1 MRIAIFGCGQ
11 LARMLA
17 LAGWPMG
24 MRFSFV
30 ADEAE
35 DTRCVDGLGTIV
47 HLQNSMSAHLL
58 YTALGEP
65 DVITVEK
72 EAVNT
77 ALLQQ
82 LSQHCEVAPNPE
94 ILWIVQHRARQKQF
108 LSELKIPTAP
118 YVEMYDKQQLLFAA
132 ESLGYPLIIKS
143 CEQGY
148 DGQQQWRIHDKVD
161 ARAFIDGPA
170 KISHAV
176 VEKMLDFTVEVSI
189 LAVRNM
195 KGDVA
200 VYAPSENK
208 HRNGTLSVSIA
219 PTEVLHLT
227 LRKKLE
233 SIMNTLMSSW
243 DYVGV
248 LAVECFVVDDQ
259 IIVNELAPRV
269 HNSGHWTQDGAV
281 CSQFENHLR
290 AISGQNLG
298 STASLGH
305 CAMINL
311 LGCKA
316 PEELSSLPQAHLHWY
331 DKTLRQGRKMGHINL
346 LHQSADALQLGLSH
360 AQRLL
365 ANE

>member
-30 ADEAE
+30 AEEAE
-35 DTRCVDGLGTIV
+35 DTRCVEGLGTIV
-47 HLQNSMSAHLL
+47 RWQDSMSAQSIFK
-58 YTALGEP
+58 ALGEP

-82 LSQHCEVAPNPE
+82 LSHYCKIAPNPE
-94 ILWIVQHRARQKQF
+94 ILWIVQHRARQKKF
-108 LSELKIPTAP
+108 LTEHNIPTAP
-118 YVEMYDKQQLLFAA
+118 YVEMHDKQQLLLAG

-148 DGQQQWRIHDKVD
+148 DGQQQWRIHNKTD
-161 ARAFIDGPA
+161 ARAFIDGA
-170 KISHAV
+170 VEITHAI
-176 VEKMLDFTVEVSI
+176 VEKMLDFTAEVSI
-189 LAVRNM
+189 LAVRNT
-195 KGDVA
+195 KGEVA
-200 VYAPSENK
+200 VYAPSENR
-208 HRNGTLSVSIA
+208 HRNGTLAVSIA
-219 PTEVLHLT
+219 PTEILHRK
-227 LRKKLE
+227 LRADLE
-233 SIMNTLMSSW
+233 NILNALMRTW

-248 LAVECFVVDDQ
+248 LAVECFIVDEQ
-259 IIVNELAPRV
+259 IMVNELAPRV

-290 AISGQNLG
+290 AISGQSLG

-316 PEELSSLPQAHLHWY
+316 PEELSSLPHAHLHWY
-331 DKTLRQGRKMGHINL
+331 DKTLREGRKMGHINF
-346 LHQSADALQLGLSH
+346 LHESSGALQMNLSH
-360 AQRLL
+360 ALRLL
-365 ANE
+365 PD

>member
-30 ADEAE
+30 AEDAE
-35 DTRCVDGLGTIV
+35 DTRCVEGLGTIV
-47 HLQNSMSAHLL
+47 RIQDSMSAQSIFK
-58 YTALGEP
+58 ALGEP
-65 DVITVEK
+65 DVITIEK
-72 EAVNT
+72 EAVST

-82 LSQHCEVAPNPE
+82 LSRYCKIAPNPE
-94 ILWIVQHRARQKQF
+94 ILWTVQHRARQKKYLVEHQ
-108 LSELKIPTAP
+108 IPTAP
-118 YVEMYDKQQLLFAA
+118 YVEMHDKQQLFVAG

-148 DGQQQWRIHDKVD
+148 DGQRQWRIHNKAD
-161 ARAFIDGPA
+161 ARAFVDGA
-170 KISHAV
+170 IEISDAI

-189 LAVRNM
+189 LAVRNA
-195 KGDVA
+195 KGEVA
-200 VYAPSENK
+200 VYAPSENR

-219 PTEVLHLT
+219 PTEVLHPK
-227 LRKKLE
+227 LRADLE
-233 SIMNTLMSSW
+233 SILNALMHSW

-259 IIVNELAPRV
+259 IMVNELAPRV

-290 AISGQNLG
+290 AISGQSLG

-311 LGCKA
+311 LGCRA
-316 PEELSSLPQAHLHWY
+316 PEELCSLPHAHLHWY
-331 DKTLRQGRKMGHINL
+331 DKTLRHGRKMGHINL
-346 LHQSADALQLGLSH
+346 LHESPQALQLHLS
-360 AQRLL
+360 AALQLL
-365 ANE
+365 PG